1 MQLDNKVKHLMR
13 LSKQSR
19 WIVLFASAP
28 LVCVMLYLALWQVP
42 EEAPPPRYV
51 SVVLAG
57 YTNDA
62 LGRAVPMFS
71 LSNMSKFGIQC
82 SHIGP
87 QVQVTNSVRGQGTN
101 LWGWASGWTSCF
113 LKPGEV
119 CLVTVQP
126 PTNAGAWRF
135 GVFAIKPLSLVETGI
150 EKLEPRLPARIYS
163 SLRGGRRRTQLIQ
176 SGVIDRK
183 ESTRVNE

>member
-1 MQLDNKVKHLMR
+1 MR

-19 WIVLFASAP
+19 WIILFASVP
-28 LVCVMLYLALWQVP
+28 LICVILYLALWQVP
-42 EEAPPPRYV
+42 EDAPAPKYV
-51 SVVLAG
+51 SVALAG

-62 LGRAVPMFS
+62 LGRALSMYS
-71 LSNMSKFGIQC
+71 LSNSSAFTIQC

-87 QVQVTNSVRGQGTN
+87 QVQVTNSVRGEGTN
-101 LWGWASGWTSCF
+101 LVWGWTSGWTSRF

-119 CLVTVQP
+119 SIVTVQP

-150 EKLEPRLPARIYS
+150 EKLGPRLPARIYS
-163 SLRGGRRRTQLIQ
+163 TIRGDCRRTELIQ
-176 SGVIDRK
+176 SRVIDPT
-183 ESTRVNE
+183 ESARVNE